1 MASTS
6 TAAADIIKLHLEAAR
21 RKARE
26 VVKED
31 GRKVTEEQSG
41 DGAAKGWRTTAKGC
55 ERREGGAGAVAA
67 VYINLAPTIHIQV
80 GIHTLS
86 EAARSVE

>member
-1 MASTS
+1 M
-6 TAAADIIKLHLEAAR
+6 
-21 RKARE
+21 
-26 VVKED
+26 
-31 GRKVTEEQSG
+31 
-41 DGAAKGWRTTAKGC
+41 AKGAGG
-55 ERREGGAGAVAA
+55 EGGRGAVAA